1 MPMRRK
7 SIQKLLKKVGWR
19 PWVYLVLFV
28 LALGW
33 AAVPSSMTPFVFP
46 VQPGATYQDMEDA
59 IRRWYLPQKDGWEDW
74 QQRRFVLQ
82 DTQGRQQVLD
92 VLMLRPSNH
101 FSPDFFLGADASD
114 DVCIHLFGVLPR
126 KFKVTE
132 KEAIAQYLGELWR
145 AHPDRQYC
153 PAIYLF
159 ACDLSLPIAPH
170 LELVHYLCQVLEG
183 EFSVDYGVPLP
194 EEPAKFHQD
203 LHKSGR

>member
-74 QQRRFVLQ
+74 QQAWVLLCMISSSTLPTFQ
-82 DTQGRQQVLD
+82 KAGL
-92 VLMLRPSNH
+92 H
-101 FSPDFFLGADASD
+101 F
-114 DVCIHLFGVLPR
+114 
-126 KFKVTE
+126 
-132 KEAIAQYLGELWR
+132 
-145 AHPDRQYC
+145 
-153 PAIYLF
+153 
-159 ACDLSLPIAPH
+159 
-170 LELVHYLCQVLEG
+170 
-183 EFSVDYGVPLP
+183 
-194 EEPAKFHQD
+194 
-203 LHKSGR
+203 